1 MAFQAFTCDER
12 SNRLEHLQAF
22 LAIGISLEKRLRHSG
37 DKVKRDMRN
46 NGEDLVEIALY
57 HIAHSILTDK
67 IAGIRFVSLI
77 KNFVD

>member
-1 MAFQAFTCDER
+1 MPFQTFTCDER
-12 SNRLEHLQAF
+12 SNRLEYLKAF

-46 NGEDLVEIALY
+46 NGEDLVEIALN
-57 HIAHSILTDK
+57 HIAHSILNDK